1 MWTALMRL
9 WLFQGQDIN
18 DEAQEK
24 SEVVLDSSCKEEVSS
39 TIGFVNTRRGKG
51 KGNKRK
57 ISDTAT
63 LTKSDAK
70 MPPVAAKVLY
80 ITLYST

>member
-1 MWTALMRL
+1 MRL
-9 WLFQGQDIN
+9 WLFQGQGIN

-24 SEVVLDSSCKEEVSS
+24 PEVVLDSSCKEEVSS
-39 TIGFVNTRRGKG
+39 TTGFVNTRRGKG
-51 KGNKRK
+51 QGTKRK
-57 ISDTAT
+57 ISVTAT